1 MLFKS
6 ERSMEESAARSA
18 TWTVGSRL
26 ARFFC
31 EILASEG
38 WGVEELEQV
47 AFRILQFLVGDSDHA
62 VLVMYLRRSRPKTER
77 RNGLY
82 ITRPSLLRAT
92 CRLLLR
98 RHTARLVQESY
109 PLSDGHASR
118 RQIIPPRGTRHS
130 CTYVYVYMYIYI
142 YVYFNMPIY
151 MHIYTYECCIYI

>member
-1 MLFKS
+1 M
-6 ERSMEESAARSA
+6 
-18 TWTVGSRL
+18 VGSRL

-98 RHTARLVQESY
+98 RHTARYIFGACKIADTRVEEHAVLAMYLQLLAILVFEYVHMLILEIFESVAVSA
-109 PLSDGHASR
+109 L
-118 RQIIPPRGTRHS
+118 
-130 CTYVYVYMYIYI
+130 
-142 YVYFNMPIY
+142 
-151 MHIYTYECCIYI
+151 

>member
-1 MLFKS
+1 M
-6 ERSMEESAARSA
+6 
-18 TWTVGSRL
+18 GSRL

-82 ITRPSLLRAT
+82 ISK
-92 CRLLLR
+92 
-98 RHTARLVQESY
+98 
-109 PLSDGHASR
+109 GHL
-118 RQIIPPRGTRHS
+118 
-130 CTYVYVYMYIYI
+130 C
-142 YVYFNMPIY
+142 
-151 MHIYTYECCIYI
+151 